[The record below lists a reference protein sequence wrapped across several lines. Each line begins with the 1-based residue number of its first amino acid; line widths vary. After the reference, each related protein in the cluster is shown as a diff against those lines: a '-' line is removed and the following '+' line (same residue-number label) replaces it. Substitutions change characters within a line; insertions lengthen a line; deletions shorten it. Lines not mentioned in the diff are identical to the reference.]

1 MSKLPS
7 TEQQLINIQR
17 KYEVRGGQYQ
27 LLLEKRSEAGI
38 LRASNVPDTKVIDP
52 AVNRS
57 QIEIA
62 PNRLLNY
69 LTAFFFGLFIPIVVI
84 LLINLFD
91 NKIKSKRDLEKA
103 TIVPVAGMIPFSDYG
118 TNLVV
123 LNKSKSS
130 ISEAYR
136 SLRTKIKF
144 IMREPE
150 SGIGM
155 VIGVTSSIGGEGK
168 TFTSINLASVLAL
181 GGDNVLLI
189 GGDMRKPKIFDDFE
203 LSNSI
208 GLSSYLSNQVEW
220 QDCILQTKYDNL
232 SLLSAGPIPP
242 NPSELIQN
250 KNF

>member
-1 MSKLPS
+1 MFNSLWKEITLRRRDLENEVAYSRQALLNATNNALSSSYIVLKDVNKRIEAAETKMSKLPS

-52 AVNRS
+52 AVNRG
-57 QIEIA
+57 QREIA

-69 LTAFFFGLFIPIVVI
+69 ITAFFFGLFVPIVVI
-84 LLINLFD
+84 LLINLLD

-103 TIVPVAGMIPFSDYG
+103 TIVPVAGMIPHSDYG

-168 TFTSINLASVLAL
+168 TFTSIN
-181 GGDNVLLI
+181 
-189 GGDMRKPKIFDDFE
+189 
-203 LSNSI
+203 
-208 GLSSYLSNQVEW
+208 SSLCS
-220 QDCILQTKYDNL
+220 
-232 SLLSAGPIPP
+232 SLRR
-242 NPSELIQN
+242 
-250 KNF
+250 

>member
-1 MSKLPS
+1 
-7 TEQQLINIQR
+7 
-17 KYEVRGGQYQ
+17 
-27 LLLEKRSEAGI
+27 
-38 LRASNVPDTKVIDP
+38 
-52 AVNRS
+52 
-57 QIEIA
+57 
-62 PNRLLNY
+62 
-69 LTAFFFGLFIPIVVI
+69 
-84 LLINLFD
+84 
-91 NKIKSKRDLEKA
+91 
-103 TIVPVAGMIPFSDYG
+103 MIPFSKYG

-150 SGIGM
+150 NGIGM

-208 GLSSYLSNQVEW
+208 GLSSYLSNQVDWE
-220 QDCILQTKYDNL
+220 DYILSTKYDNL

-250 KNF
+250 KRFESLIMTLRKKYDFIILDTPPIGLVTDALQMEPHLDGLFM